1 MDDFTAL
8 MFTALTLQV
17 IYIVYLQGKVNHFKK
32 RVVFLQDVIE
42 DVIDDRVYIRR
53 IDTGFVVTQKESE
66 YGSR

>member
-8 MFTALTLQV
+8 MFFVFALQA

-32 RVVFLQDVIE
+32 RTIFLQDVIE
-42 DVIDDRVYIRR
+42 DVIDDRVFLKR

>member
-8 MFTALTLQV
+8 MFTALTLQT
-17 IYIVYLQGKVNHFKK
+17 ICIVYLQSKVNHFKK

-42 DVIDDRVYIRR
+42 DVIDDRVFIRR
-53 IDTGFVVTQKESE
+53 IDTGFVVTQKESD